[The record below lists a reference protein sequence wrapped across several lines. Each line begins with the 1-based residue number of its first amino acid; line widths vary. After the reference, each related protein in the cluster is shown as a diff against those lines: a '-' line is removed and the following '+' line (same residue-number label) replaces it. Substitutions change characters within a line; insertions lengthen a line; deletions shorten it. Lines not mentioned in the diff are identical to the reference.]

1 MPGRCSKRSTKLA
14 FIEQPRW
21 LLGFRPYAKDGGHR
35 VYRCVPC
42 LDQGRDTVVIEPPC
56 RDPLL
61 HRHITGESTSFRTAL
76 RSKLAILAPRARRAA
91 AGGSLR
97 CPVIHR
103 AAAMP
108 VHRRAARPLPPR
120 SQGRDDRALDG
131 VLEIVNRVHGP
142 PG

>member
-1 MPGRCSKRSTKLA
+1 MPGRCSKRSTKLT

-21 LLGFRPYAKDGGHR
+21 LLGFRPYAKDGGRR

-42 LDQGRDTVVIEPPC
+42 LDRGRDTVVIEPPC

-76 RSKLAILAPRARRAA
+76 RSEYWRVSRLQPDVAG

-103 AAAMP
+103 AGAMP
-108 VHRRAARPLPPR
+108 V
-120 SQGRDDRALDG
+120 
-131 VLEIVNRVHGP
+131 
-142 PG
+142 